1 MIAQTSGIS
10 GDITNDDKITKDTN
24 SLEGLVHSIKGRNLD
39 AKPGKQFEYSNMN
52 YDILGLIV
60 QKASHQSYTT
70 YLNTH
75 LFTPLHMT
83 QSTVKES
90 NMKKNNDAQGYVIKK
105 EKLMLIVLNLI

>member
-10 GDITNDDKITKDTN
+10 GDITNDDNITKDTN

-60 QKASHQSYTT
+60 QKASSIICELFKHIFYSIT
-70 YLNTH
+70 YDAIN
-75 LFTPLHMT
+75 
-83 QSTVKES
+83 SKES
-90 NMKKNNDAQGYVIKK
+90 NMKKNNDAQGYVIKRK
-105 EKLMLIVLNLI
+105 SLC

>member
-52 YDILGLIV
+52 YDIFRFDCSKGFTSIICDLLKHTSFHSI
-60 QKASHQSYTT
+60 T
-70 YLNTH
+70 YDTINC
-75 LFTPLHMT
+75 
-83 QSTVKES
+83 KG
-90 NMKKNNDAQGYVIKK
+90 K
-105 EKLMLIVLNLI
+105 